1 MLQPAPGDATSGGEG
16 CYNRQVFLL
25 EPTKGSVAD
34 FFLAG
39 TSVLFCYYRR
49 LHLLLP
55 ATTFFCDII
64 HEDDAT
70 STTGDNIFLLQT
82 MKFFA
87 TTGYRVCYHHT
98 QRPAGIFLLCFAT
111 TTSFFCCNRQP
122 QKLHTVN
129 IFATMT
135 TAGCSGKLFCWKR

>member
-1 MLQPAPGDATSGGEG
+1 MECCNQPREMLHPAARDVTTDKFFCWNQPKVLS
-16 CYNRQVFLL
+16 LI
-25 EPTKGSVAD
+25 
-34 FFLAG
+34 FLAG

-111 TTSFFCCNRQP
+111 TTSFFVAVGNHRSYIGLTFLLQ
-122 QKLHTVN
+122 
-129 IFATMT
+129 
-135 TAGCSGKLFCWKR
+135 